1 MNLYRLLAEREEIGK
16 PIRVGLIGAGKFGA
30 MFLSQARRTPGIHVM
45 GIADLDRSR
54 ASEACTRTGWTPE
67 EIGASSF
74 SEALEGGST
83 YLTTDAQALIR
94 ADGLEVVIDS
104 TGNPAAG
111 IKHCLLSIEEGR
123 HIIMPNVEADVVA
136 GPMLARLAKSAGVV
150 YSLAYGDQPSLIC
163 EQIDWA
169 RACGFEV
176 VSAGKG
182 TRYQPH
188 FHYSTPDTVW
198 PNFGLTEE
206 QAERGGMNPKM
217 FNSFIDGTKS
227 GIEMTAVCNA
237 SGLTPQPQG
246 LSFPPVSVNE
256 LSEMCKP
263 IEAGGLVSHKG
274 TTEVVSSIKRN
285 GDPVENHLQM
295 GTYVVVEADSEYVKN
310 CFEEYHMLPD
320 STRQYAAMYRP
331 IHMIG
336 LELGISVASVALR
349 GEPTGCPDGFR
360 SDVLAVT
367 KKDLRKGE
375 ILDGEGGYT
384 VWGKQVP
391 AGASLQF
398 QGLPLGLSGE
408 KVLQRDIRKGEMLR
422 WNDVELGDGDEILRV
437 RKEMEAAFSRPN
449 KDSSRLRTLA

>member
-1 MNLYRLLAEREEIGK
+1 MNLYKLLAEREEMGN
-16 PIRVGLIGAGKFGA
+16 PVRVGLIGAGKFGA
-30 MFLSQARRTPGIHVM
+30 MFLSQARRTPGIHVV
-45 GIADLDRSR
+45 GVADLDWAR
-54 ASEACTRTGWTPE
+54 ARDACERTGWTPE

-74 SEALEGGST
+74 IDSLETGST
-83 YLTTDAQALIR
+83 CLTTDPEALIR

-104 TGNPAAG
+104 TGSPAAG
-111 IKHCLLSIEEGR
+111 IKHCLLSIKEGR

-163 EQIDWA
+163 EQVDWA

-188 FHYSTPDTVW
+188 FHSSTPDTVW

-237 SGLTPQPQG
+237 TGLTPQPGG
-246 LSFPPVSVNE
+246 LNFPPVSVTE
-256 LSEMCKP
+256 LADMCKP
-263 IEAGGLVSHKG
+263 VHAGGLVSHKG
-274 TTEVVSSIKRN
+274 TTEVISSIKRN
-285 GDPVENHLQM
+285 GEPVENHLQM
-295 GTYVVVEADSEYVKN
+295 GTYVVVEAHSEYVQN

-320 STRQYAAMYRP
+320 STRQYAAIYRP

-349 GEPTGCPDGFR
+349 GEPTGCPNGFR
-360 SDVLAVT
+360 SDVLAT
-367 KKDLRKGE
+367 AKRDLKKGE
-375 ILDGEGGYT
+375 VLDGEGGYT
-384 VWGKQVP
+384 VWGKQIP
-391 AGASLQF
+391 ARDSMAF
-398 QGLPLGLSGE
+398 QGLPLGLSGD
-408 KVLQRDIRKGEMLR
+408 KVLQRDIARGESLR
-422 WNDVELGDGDEILRV
+422 WTDVELNAGDELLAIR
-437 RKEMEAAFSRPN
+437 REMEAAFAKPN
-449 KDSSRLRTLA
+449 ENS

>member
-1 MNLYRLLAEREEIGK
+1 MNLYKLLAEREEMGK
-16 PIRVGLIGAGKFGA
+16 PVRVGLIGAGKFGA

-45 GIADLDRSR
+45 GIADLDWARVSKTC
-54 ASEACTRTGWTPE
+54 ERTGWSPE

-74 SEALEGGST
+74 VDALDNGST
-83 YLTTDAQALIR
+83 CLTTDPEALICS
-94 ADGLEVVIDS
+94 DGLEVIIDS

-111 IKHCLLSIEEGR
+111 IKHCLLSMKEGR

-163 EQIDWA
+163 EQVDWA

-188 FHYSTPDTVW
+188 FHSSTPDTVW

-206 QAERGGMNPKM
+206 QAKRGGMNPKM

-237 SGLTPQPQG
+237 TGLTPQPEG
-246 LSFPPVSVNE
+246 LNFPPVSVADLAE
-256 LSEMCKP
+256 KCKP
-263 IEAGGLVSHKG
+263 VQAGGLVSHKG

-295 GTYVVVEADSEYVKN
+295 GTYVVVEAHSEYVQN
-310 CFEEYHMLPD
+310 CFEEYQMLPD
-320 STRQYAAMYRP
+320 STRQYAAIYRP

-349 GEPTGCPDGFR
+349 GESTGCPNGFR
-360 SDVLAVT
+360 SDVLAT
-367 KKDLRKGE
+367 AKKDLKKGE

-384 VWGKQVP
+384 VWGKQIP
-391 AGASLQF
+391 ARESMAC
-398 QGLPLGLSGE
+398 QGLPLGLSGN
-408 KVLQRDIRKGEMLR
+408 KVLQHDIAKGQTLR
-422 WNDVELGDGDEILRV
+422 WKDVELDDGDETLRV
-437 RKEMEAAFSRPN
+437 RREMEAAFAMPN
-449 KDSSRLRTLA
+449 ENS

>member
-1 MNLYRLLAEREEIGK
+1 MGGALNLYRLLAEREEMGN
-16 PIRVGLIGAGKFGA
+16 PVRVGLIGAGKFGS
-30 MFLSQARRTPGIHVM
+30 MFLSQARRTPGIHVV
-45 GIADLDRSR
+45 GIADLDWAR
-54 ASEACTRTGWTPE
+54 ARKACEQTGWQPE
-67 EIGASSF
+67 EIGARSF
-74 SEALEGGST
+74 VDALEKGST
-83 YLTTDAQALIR
+83 CLTTDPESLIC

-104 TGNPAAG
+104 TGSPAAG
-111 IKHCLLSIEEGR
+111 IKHCLLSIKEGR

-136 GPMLARLAKSAGVV
+136 GPILARLAKSAGVV

-163 EQIDWA
+163 EQVDWA

-198 PNFGLTEE
+198 PNFGLTEA

-237 SGLTPQPQG
+237 TGLTPQPEG
-246 LSFPPVSVNE
+246 LNFPPVSVTE
-256 LSEMCKP
+256 LAEMCKP
-263 IEAGGLVSHKG
+263 VQAGGLVSHKG

-285 GDPVENHLQM
+285 GEPVENHLQM
-295 GTYVVVEADSEYVKN
+295 GTYVVVEAHSEYVRN

-320 STRQYAAMYRP
+320 STRQYAAIYRP

-349 GEPTGCPDGFR
+349 GEPTGCPTGFR
-360 SDVLAVT
+360 SDVLAT
-367 KKDLRKGE
+367 AKKDLKKGE

-384 VWGKQVP
+384 VWGKQIP
-391 AGASLQF
+391 ARDSMAF
-398 QGLPLGLSGE
+398 QGLPLGLSGD
-408 KVLQRDIRKGEMLR
+408 KVLQRDIARGKTLR
-422 WNDVELGDGDEILRV
+422 WTDVELNAGDEILGV
-437 RKEMEAAFSRPN
+437 RREMEAAFAKPN
-449 KDSSRLRTLA
+449 KDP